1 MDKFTCTFISGG
13 EDFYFVTLIAETSKQ
28 ARELAAAESK
38 RGTPRDWNAAVLERN
53 VEGPARVLDS
63 GSREA

>member
-1 MDKFTCTFISGG
+1 MNKFTCTLVAGG
-13 EDFYFVTLIAETSKQ
+13 EDFFYVTLIAETARQ
-28 ARELAAAESK
+28 ARELAVAETK
-38 RGTPRDWNAAVLERN
+38 KGTPRDWNAAVLERE